1 MSLGRRIDLLAYAN
15 LRGTLRRSG
24 RFRGDG
30 WIFDALCDHKGGH
43 ATGIAAG
50 ISVRM
55 GGCIVQWHA
64 HVALMLAR
72 ISSPLV
78 LAWARGD
85 SALREG
91 VGARF
96 VVVTRHSWAES
107 GIPEKC
113 LLQNTGGGGTES
125 QTLFD
130 LGSAPFDDEDPSLSF
145 ASLPSLATPPSSPLS
160 PKQA

>member
-1 MSLGRRIDLLAYAN
+1 M
-15 LRGTLRRSG
+15 G
-24 RFRGDG
+24 RFLMPCAITRGG
-30 WIFDALCDHKGGH
+30 L

-85 SALREG
+85 SALRVG

-96 VVVTRHSWAES
+96 VVVTSPG
-107 GIPEKC
+107 GIHG
-113 LLQNTGGGGTES
+113 Q
-125 QTLFD
+125 Q
-130 LGSAPFDDEDPSLSF
+130 
-145 ASLPSLATPPSSPLS
+145 
-160 PKQA
+160 